1 MLGFPE
7 IIILDEPTVGLDPKQ
22 IIEIRELIRRL
33 AKNHT
38 VILSSHILAEVRE
51 VCDYVMIIANGRMVA
66 SDTPEN
72 LELLMSGAGR
82 IEIEARASAS
92 QMKQILNATGK
103 IREASCK
110 TSASGITTAQIET
123 KDQEDIR
130 EELFLVFAKSGLPL
144 LTLKQNKS
152 TLEEIFLELTQG
164 SGGKINKSKK
174 KQKEEEQEQK
184 SVTEGGKADESNI

>member
-1 MLGFPE
+1 
-7 IIILDEPTVGLDPKQ
+7 
-22 IIEIRELIRRL
+22 
-33 AKNHT
+33 
-38 VILSSHILAEVRE
+38 
-51 VCDYVMIIANGRMVA
+51 MVS

-92 QMKQILNATGK
+92 QMKQILNTTGK
-103 IREASCK
+103 IREASYK

-130 EELFLVFAKSGLPL
+130 EELFLAFAKSGLPL